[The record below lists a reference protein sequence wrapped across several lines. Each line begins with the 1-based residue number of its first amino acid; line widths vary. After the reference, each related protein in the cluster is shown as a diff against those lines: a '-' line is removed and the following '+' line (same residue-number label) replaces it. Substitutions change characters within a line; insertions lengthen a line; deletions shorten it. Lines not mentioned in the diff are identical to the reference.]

1 MRLKLEAHGWNSQ
14 LVPLETTG
22 DIDLVNPIYA
32 MGVQGVF
39 TKELDIALLN
49 NHADIAVHSLKD
61 VPTVLPKGLVM
72 AAVLERASGDDILV
86 HLEGFNPSK
95 KNNAVI
101 ATSSIRRR
109 SQWHHR
115 FAQHDIVN
123 VRGNVQTRLRKFKE
137 EGWDG
142 IIFAKAGLERLGLL
156 PEYFTV
162 LDWMVPAPAQGAI
175 VVICREDNNIV
186 FEACQKINHPDSEI
200 VVTVERN
207 FLYHLEGGC
216 SVPISAFAFLKGNEI
231 VFEGAVHS
239 LDGSREMTVKAVVPK
254 ETWRTIGEK
263 AAMEIKESTK
273 GKTILNEF
281 RKLERQG
288 ENTLL

>member
-1 MRLKLEAHGWNSQ
+1 MEAHGWNSQ

-86 HLEGFNPSK
+86 HHEGFNPSK
-95 KNNAVI
+95 KDNAVI

-109 SQWHHR
+109 SQWLHR
-115 FAQHDIVN
+115 FAKHEIVN

-175 VVICREDNNIV
+175 VVICREDNKMV
-186 FEACQKINHPDSEI
+186 LEACQKINHPDSEI

-216 SVPISAFAFLKGNEI
+216 SVPISAFAFLKDDEI

-239 LDGSREMTVKAVVPK
+239 LDGSREMTVKAVVLK

-273 GKTILNEF
+273 GKAILNEF
-281 RKLERQG
+281 RKLGRQG
-288 ENTLL
+288 EFPI

>member
-1 MRLKLEAHGWNSQ
+1 
-14 LVPLETTG
+14 
-22 DIDLVNPIYA
+22 

-39 TKELDIALLN
+39 TKELDTALLN
-49 NHADIAVHSLKD
+49 NQADIAVHSLKD
-61 VPTVLPKGLVM
+61 VPTVLPKGLLM
-72 AAVLERASGDDILV
+72 AAVLERASGADILV
-86 HLEGFNPSK
+86 HQEGFSPSK
-95 KNNAVI
+95 KNAVI

-109 SQWHHR
+109 SQWLHR
-115 FAQHDIVN
+115 FAKHEIVN

-175 VVICREDNNIV
+175 VVICRDDNKMV
-186 FEACQKINHPDSEI
+186 FEACRKINHQDSEI
-200 VVTVERN
+200 IVTVERN

-216 SVPISAFAFLKGNEI
+216 SVPISAYAFLKGDEI

-239 LDGSREMTVKAVVPK
+239 LDGTREMKVKVVVPK
-254 ETWRTIGEK
+254 EKWGTIGEQ
-263 AAMEIKESTK
+263 AAMEIKKSAK

-281 RKLERQG
+281 RKLGRDG
-288 ENTLL
+288 GFSIND